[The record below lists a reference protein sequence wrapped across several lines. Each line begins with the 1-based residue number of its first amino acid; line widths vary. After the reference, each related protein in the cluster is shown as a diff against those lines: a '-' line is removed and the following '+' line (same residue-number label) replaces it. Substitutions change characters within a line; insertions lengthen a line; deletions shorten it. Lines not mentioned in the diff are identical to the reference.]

1 MSQFNN
7 THNGLNTGRNVN
19 NIVNNRKV
27 DKTPVQTPCCKV
39 CKDAGKDE
47 SIFATHW
54 AKDSIGNVICP
65 TLLEQE
71 CRWCKEK
78 GHTVK
83 YCKKLAKKNEDDQ
96 KKLNQQK
103 YTETNAKKTTYDQ
116 PTNKGR
122 FSLLIDDD
130 ESDDDTKSKYKKHQ
144 STKQVQQTTK
154 EEYPELGG
162 VWKKREYT
170 APVAGISF
178 VSMACKPK
186 EEAIAEKTLRDA
198 TAVNIIPTEEQF
210 DIESKEDIQERN
222 KKVAE
227 FFNKNKK
234 IKKNWADMED
244 SDDED
249 C

>member
-7 THNGLNTGRNVN
+7 TRNGLNTGRNVN
-19 NIVNNRKV
+19 NIVNSRKV
-27 DKTPVQTPCCKV
+27 INKTPVQTPCCKV

-54 AKDSIGNVICP
+54 AKDSSGNVICP

-103 YTETNAKKTTYDQ
+103 YTETNAKKTTYEQ

-122 FSLLIDDD
+122 FSLLLDDDDD
-130 ESDDDTKSKYKKHQ
+130 ESESNEDSKSKPKQ
-144 STKQVQQTTK
+144 LTKQVQQLTK

-178 VSMACKPK
+178 ISMACKPK
-186 EEAIAEKTLRDA
+186 EEAIAEKSLRD
-198 TAVNIIPTEEQF
+198 AVNIIPQNDIDSQEE
-210 DIESKEDIQERN
+210 IQERN
-222 KKVAE
+222 KKIAE
-227 FFNKNKK
+227 FFKNQKK
-234 IKKNWADMED
+234 STKKNWADEED
-244 SDDED
+244 SDDEE
-249 C
+249 